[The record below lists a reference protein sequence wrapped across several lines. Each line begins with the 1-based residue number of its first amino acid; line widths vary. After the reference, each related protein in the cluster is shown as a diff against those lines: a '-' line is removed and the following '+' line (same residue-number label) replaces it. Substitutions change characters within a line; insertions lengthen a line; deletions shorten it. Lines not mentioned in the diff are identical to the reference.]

1 MLGELGGNR
10 AILVKAW
17 GPMYR
22 SHMTDI
28 RLCLAEV
35 RGPKRAM
42 KGDIRRG

>member
-17 GPMYR
+17 VPMYR

-28 RLCLAEV
+28 RLCLVEAC
-35 RGPKRAM
+35 GPKRVM